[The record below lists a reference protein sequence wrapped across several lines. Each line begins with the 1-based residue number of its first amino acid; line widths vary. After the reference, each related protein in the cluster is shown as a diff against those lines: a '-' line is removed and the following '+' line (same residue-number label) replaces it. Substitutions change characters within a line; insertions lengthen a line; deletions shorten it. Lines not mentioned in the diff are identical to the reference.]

1 MRLPKQIVHATKW
14 VEKDSCRY
22 AIGGVRVG
30 CRGGNAFAEA
40 TDGRRLVLLE
50 WKDKAEDVDVILSSK
65 ELGKAVRAA
74 KAKDSRLQT
83 YDPPQVPRT
92 VGVNED
98 QVPVIGGKWP
108 ESERLFAPEN
118 IGTAT
123 AEFTPARLREIASR
137 VPVDIG
143 GVTVLMNP
151 QYLRDLADAAEA
163 VGPGTVTM
171 RAKDPQSQV
180 VCERFAPGLTM
191 TAVIMPVAAD

>member
-65 ELGKAVRAA
+65 ELGTAVRAA
-74 KAKDSRLQT
+74 KSRDSRF
-83 YDPPQVPRT
+83 DRT
-92 VGVNED
+92 NSALAAMVNEKA
-98 QVPVIGGKWP
+98 VHVIDGTWP
-108 ESERLFAPEN
+108 KSEDLFREEN

-143 GVTVLMNP
+143 GVTVLLNP

-180 VCERFAPGLTM
+180 VCERFAPVLTM

>member
-30 CRGGNAFAEA
+30 CRDGYAFAEA

-50 WKDKAEDVDVILSSK
+50 WEDKSEPVDVILSSK
-65 ELGKAVRAA
+65 ELGKAVRSA
-74 KAKDSRLQT
+74 KAKDSRLSGT
-83 YDPPQVPRT
+83 DICALSAK
-92 VGVNED
+92 VND
-98 QVPVIGGKWP
+98 DAVPVIEGKWP

-118 IGTAT
+118 IGTET

-137 VPVDIG
+137 VPVQIG
-143 GVTVLMNP
+143 EVTVLLNP

-163 VGPGTVTM
+163 VGDGTVTM

>member
-30 CRGGNAFAEA
+30 CRDGYAFAEA

-50 WKDKAEDVDVILSSK
+50 WEDKSEPVDVILSSK
-65 ELGKAVRAA
+65 ELGKAVRSA
-74 KAKDSRLQT
+74 KAKDSSMRV
-83 YDPPQVPRT
+83 DAPVAAAIVNGEAVPMT
-92 VGVNED
+92 AGV
-98 QVPVIGGKWP
+98 WP

-118 IGTAT
+118 IGTET
-123 AEFTPARLREIASR
+123 AEFTPAKLRQIASR
-137 VPVDIG
+137 VPVQIG
-143 GVTVLMNP
+143 EVTVLLNP

-163 VGPGTVTM
+163 VGDGTVTM

>member
-1 MRLPKQIVHATKW
+1 MRLPKQIVHTTKW
-14 VEKDSCRY
+14 ADPASVRY
-22 AIGGVRVG
+22 ALGGVRVG

-65 ELGKAVRAA
+65 ELGTAVRAA
-74 KAKDSRLQT
+74 KTKDSRF
-83 YDPPQVPRT
+83 DRT
-92 VGVNED
+92 NSTLAAMVNERA
-98 QVPVIGGKWP
+98 VHVIDGMWP
-108 ESERLFAPEN
+108 KSEDLFREEN
-118 IGTAT
+118 IGTNT

-143 GVTVLMNP
+143 GVTVLLNP

-163 VGPGTVTM
+163 VGDGTVTM